1 MVVQELKV
9 EQVTLQL
16 AAAEVL
22 VAVFITKQMFLFQE
36 FWR

>member
-1 MVVQELKV
+1 VAV
-9 EQVTLQL
+9 EVLVIT

-36 FWR
+36 FTR